1 MSNLISSNNGG
12 TNILEMIN
20 LEYVV
25 DGVFTVYFKK
35 KKIGSFVIQDDGYY
49 GYYTTETSGYW
60 SSYALRGIA
69 DALDNLNKG
78 WDEQIKKE
86 LGDEK

>member
-1 MSNLISSNNGG
+1 MSNPISSNNGG

-35 KKIGSFVIQDDGYY
+35 KMIGSFVIQDDGYY

>member
-1 MSNLISSNNGG
+1 MSNLIPSDNGG
-12 TNILEMIN
+12 TNILEMIH
-20 LEYVV
+20 LSYVTN
-25 DGVFTVYFKK
+25 GVHLVYFNRKV
-35 KKIGSFVIQDDGYY
+35 IGKFIMQDDGYY

-69 DALDNLNKG
+69 DALDEINRE
-78 WDEQIKKE
+78 WDEQIKKD